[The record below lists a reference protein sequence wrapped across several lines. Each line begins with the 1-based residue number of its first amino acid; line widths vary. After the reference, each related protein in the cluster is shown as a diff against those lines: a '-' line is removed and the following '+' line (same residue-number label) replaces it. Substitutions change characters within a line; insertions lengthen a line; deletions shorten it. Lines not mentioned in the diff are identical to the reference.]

1 MSMHSAGKTR
11 VAITITSI
19 FLEVGGNLV
28 EKDPSCSYL
37 SSHLKH
43 KVAGKLVKKSLPAHP
58 KRTAILSESMVRFNF
73 YAAIDVQDKVGC
85 IGSSTHVYRIMLA
98 ELLMRW
104 PNRLGLRLINVV
116 TQRKLRAVV

>member
-1 MSMHSAGKTR
+1 MSMHYAGKTR

-19 FLEVGGNLV
+19 FLRVGGNLV

-58 KRTAILSESMVRFNF
+58 KWTAILSESMVRFNF
-73 YAAIDVQDKVGC
+73 YAAIDVQNKVGC